1 MRAPATAMRLVAAA
15 GLACV
20 LSTVASAQE
29 PAPPPNAPSSPSSES
44 AAQSDSAAADG
55 RAQFSGLLANSFVT
69 VNAGAIGYAFSDQQL
84 AAGHSVGAIDVPHT
98 AASVVLFG
106 HHFNSHVSVQGSY
119 MRPIEY
125 VRYRDLDGTDVSQKV
140 WMHYGLVTAQ
150 GRFPISRRLSI
161 FGEGGLAITSRRGFQ
176 LGNQPAV
183 TNAHFAS
190 PLFGGGI
197 EYGLNTTL
205 DLVIG
210 TSVIPARSQDNNPA
224 TILTTAGIRFNMRPL
239 PPERVAEVVAAG
251 YIFPRTIVQVG
262 YATDAFGFSA
272 NHFFNKTV
280 PIFWGGEVKV
290 RRSGVNLQWER
301 NVFHTKKIFSLDFGA
316 SYSEWQSLEAN
327 DRFHTLAVFPVLR
340 FTVVRSRQADM
351 YVSFSEAGPAYISR
365 VTIDG
370 LPMGGHFTFQD
381 FMAAGV
387 FIGARKRLNIE
398 FNLNHYSNGNLMS
411 DNPGVTVPLAIKL
424 GYAF

>member
-1 MRAPATAMRLVAAA
+1 MRLVTVA
-15 GLACV
+15 GLVCCLGA
-20 LSTVASAQE
+20 TTSAQQSSS
-29 PAPPPNAPSSPSSES
+29 PPSSLTSTSSSVES
-44 AAQSDSAAADG
+44 PQDDS

-69 VNAGAIGYAFSDQQL
+69 VNVGAIGYGFSDQQL
-84 AAGHSVGAIDVPHT
+84 APGHTVGSIEVPHT

-106 HHFNSHVSVQGSY
+106 HHFGSHVSVQGSY

-125 VRYRDLDGTDVSQKV
+125 VRYQNLDGTDVSQKV
-140 WMHYGLVTAQ
+140 WMHFGTVTAQ
-150 GRFPISRRLSI
+150 ARFPVSRRVSI
-161 FGEGGLAITSRRGFQ
+161 FGEGGLAITSRRGFE
-176 LGNQPAV
+176 LGDRLAV
-183 TNAHFAS
+183 SNAHFAS

-197 EYGLNTTL
+197 EYRLSPAL
-205 DLVIG
+205 DLVVG
-210 TSVIPARSQDNNPA
+210 TSVIPPRSQDNNPA
-224 TILTTAGIRFNMRPL
+224 TIFTSAGVRFNMRPL

-262 YATDAFGFSA
+262 YATDSFGFGA

-290 RRSGVNLQWER
+290 RRSGINLLWER
-301 NVFHTKKIFSLDFGA
+301 NVFHTKKLFSVDVGA
-316 SYSEWQSLEAN
+316 SYSQWHSLEAN
-327 DRFHTLAVFPVLR
+327 ERFHTLAVFPVLR

-370 LPMGGHFTFQD
+370 LAMGNHFTFQD

-387 FIGARKRLNIE
+387 FIGARKRLNVE
-398 FNLNHYSNGNLMS
+398 LNLNHYSNGNLMY
-411 DNPGVTVPLAIKL
+411 DNAGVSVPLAIKL

>member
-1 MRAPATAMRLVAAA
+1 MRLVAVT

-29 PAPPPNAPSSPSSES
+29 SRPDPNSSTSTSSDES
-44 AAQSDSAAADG
+44 PRDDG
-55 RAQFSGLLANSFVT
+55 RVQYPAGLANSFVT
-69 VNAGAIGYAFSDQQL
+69 VNVGAIGYAFSERQL
-84 AAGHSVGAIDVPHT
+84 APGHTVGSIEVPHT

-106 HHFNSHVSVQGSY
+106 HHFTDHLSVQGSY

-125 VRYRDLDGTDVSQKV
+125 VRYRNLDGTDGEQTV
-140 WMHYGLVTAQ
+140 WMHFGTVTAQ
-150 GRFPISRRLSI
+150 TRWPVSRRLSI

-197 EYGLNTTL
+197 EYRMNATL
-205 DLVIG
+205 DLVVG
-210 TSVIPARSQDNNPA
+210 TSIIPARSQVNNPA
-224 TILTTAGIRFNMRPL
+224 TMFTSAGMRFNMRPL
-239 PPERVAEVVAAG
+239 PPERVAEVIEAG

-262 YATDAFGFSA
+262 YATDAFGFGA

-290 RRSGVNLQWER
+290 RRSVASLQWER
-301 NVFHTKKIFSLDFGA
+301 NVFHTKKVFALDFGV
-316 SYSEWQSLEAN
+316 SYSSWRSLEAN
-327 DRFHTLAVFPVLR
+327 EAFHTLSVFPVLR
-340 FTVVRSRQADM
+340 FNVVRTRQADM
-351 YVSFSEAGPAYISR
+351 YVSFSEAGPAYISK

-370 LPMGGHFTFQD
+370 LAMGGHFTFQD
-381 FMAAGV
+381 FMAAGF
-387 FIGARKRLNIE
+387 FIGPRKRLNVE

-411 DNPGVTVPLAIKL
+411 DNAGVTVPLAIKL

>member
-1 MRAPATAMRLVAAA
+1 MRLVAATV
-15 GLACV
+15 LACF
-20 LSTVASAQE
+20 LSTLASAQE
-29 PAPPPNAPSSPSSES
+29 PAPPPNAPGSSS
-44 AAQSDSAAADG
+44 SDSAAQNDS
-55 RAQFSGLLANSFVT
+55 RAQFTGVLANSFVT
-69 VNAGAIGYAFSDQQL
+69 VNVGAIGYAFSERQL
-84 AAGHSVGAIDVPHT
+84 APGHTVGSIEAPHM

-106 HHFNSHVSVQGSY
+106 HHFSDHLSAQGSY
-119 MRPIEY
+119 MRPIKY
-125 VRYRDLDGTDVSQKV
+125 VRYDDLDGTDASQTV
-140 WMHYGLVTAQ
+140 WMHYGTVTAQ
-150 GRFPISRRLSI
+150 MRAPVARRLSI
-161 FGEGGLAITSRRGFQ
+161 FGEGGVAFTSRRGFQ

-183 TNAHFAS
+183 SNAHFAS

-197 EYGLNTTL
+197 EYHMNTTL
-205 DLVIG
+205 DLVVG

-224 TILTTAGIRFNMRPL
+224 TIFTSAGIRFNMRPL
-239 PPERVAEVVAAG
+239 PPERVAEVIEAG

-262 YATDAFGFSA
+262 YATDMFGFSA

-290 RRSGVNLQWER
+290 RRSVVSLQMER
-301 NVFHTKKIFSLDFGA
+301 NVYHTKKVFALDFGVG
-316 SYSEWQSLEAN
+316 YSSWRSLEAN
-327 DRFHTLAVFPVLR
+327 DSFHTLSVFPVLR
-340 FTVVRSRQADM
+340 FNIVRTRQADM

-370 LPMGGHFTFQD
+370 LAMGGHFTFQD

-398 FNLNHYSNGNLMS
+398 FNLNHYSNGNLMA
-411 DNPGVTVPLAIKL
+411 DNAGVTVPLAIKL